1 LAGEELKDDVEDV
14 RSTIQKYFIVNDI
27 RYDSEAFAYFVQ
39 LNPRTLE
46 EDFDNLR
53 RELLDLDYVP
63 MLLRERSGFIVY
75 VTRKPVREY
84 RSIVVNVAFLIA
96 TIFTT
101 VFAGMMFVS
110 SYWEIDIWSMEAVG
124 LGALF
129 FAAPLMFILGIHEM
143 GHYIMARRH
152 RVAASL
158 PFFLPAPPILGTF
171 GAFISLREPIHSKR
185 ALIDIGIA
193 GPIAGFVAAIF
204 ITILGLR
211 LSALDPQPV
220 ADDVAGS
227 LILGTP
233 LIFQLISTLVPTP
246 DDILIH
252 PTAFAGWVG
261 FLVTFL
267 NLLPAGQLD
276 GGHIMRAM
284 LGDKARWAGYITVG
298 AMFFISA
305 TFNYFGWIVFI
316 IFILFVFQHP
326 PPLNDVSPLPPS
338 RWIMGAGAIL
348 ILLIC
353 FVPVPIEPFPVNPD
367 LDLHMLDQDL
377 NTGINESVN
386 ATLVLINNGN
396 GRFPVHLK
404 LLEDHGWNVSWDEGI
419 KWKDKRDDFQEMQLP
434 KDPKTNFTT
443 YVNFTVT
450 PGPNANQ
457 GDRKSFEVIV
467 AYENEAERDVTHFP
481 KFTVTVG
488 WIEVEETPGRSDLTV
503 GILQDYEVKFKNLVH
518 PHPNASTDFNLSFA
532 LLDGIDHAITF
543 ANITALTVEELY
555 EVESIESLS
564 LGDNETAALRVW
576 LYAPPGT
583 EEREGQLV
591 ELTVSLADEP
601 NVTSSLDF
609 TLDVYGPPV
618 ITIEPLYPTVSFVKN
633 TEKEV
638 FYRVVSDGHMDVRA
652 RFTFNFSNEWD
663 DVNWTIVENAD
674 EERTIE
680 AGSNQTWSLKIYAT
694 GEVGTETDLVIT
706 VSHEPE
712 WELIE
717 SPPIRLRVTLT
728 A

>member
-1 LAGEELKDDVEDV
+1 MSGEELKDDVEIV

-27 RYDSEAFAYFVQ
+27 RFDSEAFAYFVQ

-46 EDFDNLR
+46 EDFDDLR
-53 RELLDLDYVP
+53 RELLDQGYVP
-63 MLLRERSGFIVY
+63 MLLRERGGFIVY
-75 VTRKPVREY
+75 VTRKPIREY
-84 RSIVVNVAFLIA
+84 RSIVVNVGFLIA

-110 SYWEIDIWSMEAVG
+110 SYWEIYIWSWEAVG

-143 GHYIMARRH
+143 GHYLMARRH

-193 GPIAGFVAAIF
+193 GPITGFVAAIF
-204 ITILGLR
+204 ITVLGLR

-233 LIFQLISTLVPTP
+233 LIFQLISAIVPTP

-298 AMFFISA
+298 AMILISA
-305 TFNYFGWIVFI
+305 VFNYFGWLVFVF
-316 IFILFVFQHP
+316 FILFVFQHP
-326 PPLNDVSPLPPS
+326 PPLNDISPLPPS
-338 RWIMGAGAIL
+338 RWLMGFGAVFIM
-348 ILLIC
+348 LIC

-396 GRFPVHLK
+396 GRFPVNLK
-404 LLEDHGWNVSWDEGI
+404 LLEDHGWNVTWDEGI
-419 KWKDKRDDFQEMQLP
+419 KWRDKRDDFREMELR
-434 KDPKTNFTT
+434 KDPDTNFTT
-443 YVNFTVT
+443 FINFTVT
-450 PGPNANQ
+450 PGPTAKE

-467 AYENEAERDVTHFP
+467 AYEDEDGRDVSHFP

-488 WIEVEETPGRSDLTV
+488 WILEEETPGRSELTA
-503 GILQDYEVKFKNLVH
+503 GILKDFKVKFKNVVH
-518 PHPNASTDFNLSFA
+518 PHPDATTAFNLSLA
-532 LLDGIDHAITF
+532 LPEGIDHVITL
-543 ANITALTVEELY
+543 ANVTALTVEELY
-555 EVESIESLS
+555 EIDSIESLN
-564 LGDNETAALRVW
+564 LDDNESTVLRIW
-576 LYAPPGT
+576 LYAPPDT
-583 EEREGQLV
+583 EDQEDQLV
-591 ELTVSLADEP
+591 ELTVSLSNEP
-601 NVTSSLDF
+601 NVTASLAF
-609 TLDVYGPPV
+609 TLDIYRLPI
-618 ITIEPLYPTVSFVKN
+618 ITLEPFYPTVSFLKN

-638 FYRVVSDGHMDVRA
+638 FYRAVSDGHVDLRA

-663 DVNWTIVENAD
+663 HVNWTIVENGD
-674 EERTIE
+674 GEIMVKPGENTTLSI
-680 AGSNQTWSLKIYAT
+680 KIYAT
-694 GEVGTETDLVIT
+694 GEVGTETDLVLT
-706 VSHEPE
+706 VSYEPE
-712 WELIE
+712 WELIQAP
-717 SPPIRLRVTLT
+717 SIRLRVTLT
-728 A
+728 D